1 MPVFWI
7 GFNLAMF
14 PGAALARRFGTVRV
28 VAVAAAL
35 GTAGEFMAAHA
46 PSLEVL
52 IGAQLAAGGAW
63 GCVLMAGFAAAVE
76 FGRSGREGWA
86 LGLLFAA
93 LAAATLVR
101 MGAVVA
107 GLNQAREFAAALAVA
122 PVILWCAACLLLA
135 WLALRTPP
143 RSPV

>member
-1 MPVFWI
+1 
-7 GFNLAMF
+7 
-14 PGAALARRFGTVRV
+14 
-28 VAVAAAL
+28 
-35 GTAGEFMAAHA
+35 
-46 PSLEVL
+46 
-52 IGAQLAAGGAW
+52 
-63 GCVLMAGFAAAVE
+63 MAGFAAAVE

-93 LAAATLVR
+93 LAAATLAR

-122 PVILWCAACLLLA
+122 PVVLWCAATALLA

-143 RSPV
+143 RAPV